1 MYVGAGEGAGVKMRA
16 VADVDFKGKINAQM
30 QLSKLQVR
38 RTASLF
44 HSFPPSRVT
53 PSHHDLRVG

>member
-1 MYVGAGEGAGVKMRA
+1 MRA

-44 HSFPPSRVT
+44 HSLPSSRVT